1 MLHKDKANA
10 QLRETRR
17 LLRRHGLDDG
27 TVSEGSGAASP
38 VAPDPW
44 SRRVRTLRANHLG
57 RPAPSYPPPSS
68 NGSYPPPG
76 QPFGNSPSQL
86 YGDTS
91 ALLSWS
97 GGVAS
102 AEPTPQGHSPEE
114 MAMLLGE
121 LSQVHTAGMP
131 MGMGNTLSDL
141 AQWMAFGYEQVPLG
155 GAV

>member
-1 MLHKDKANA
+1 M
-10 QLRETRR
+10 
-17 LLRRHGLDDG
+17 
-27 TVSEGSGAASP
+27 
-38 VAPDPW
+38 APDPW

-57 RPAPSYPPPSS
+57 RPAPNYPAPSS
-68 NGSYPPPG
+68 NGSYPPAG
-76 QPFGNSPSQL
+76 QQPFGNSPSQL

-121 LSQVHTAGMP
+121 LNQAQVGMP
-131 MGMGNTLSDL
+131 MGMGNPFGDL
-141 AQWMAFGYEQVPLG
+141 AQWMAIGYEQVPLG